1 MLTHTRG
8 SLLALAL
15 APVLAPVVAPVLA
28 ITAFMAITTLTPAIA
43 AADPLVLD
51 RVVAVVDDEIVLESE
66 LDLWLIFD
74 DNIRYELSR
83 IENPTEAQIIAK
95 LTELRPKALDE
106 LIGRMLL
113 LDQAETF
120 QVKASDAEL
129 DNYLASLARQA
140 QLPGIAELRR
150 AVEESGQYGNWAQY
164 TGKLRED
171 IALYKLEGM
180 LLNVA
185 VSDAQVLERYRQLSK
200 GEEGEVEVYRFSFRP
215 ETDDAA
221 ASDAAYKKAKAAVRR
236 LSDGEDPTALA
247 EELGHSGEIETLTRD
262 DVSRP
267 IGERLFTA
275 TAGQVIGPLES
286 GQGFV
291 VFKLEKVV
299 SSDLLGFEE
308 AKDELKNQLFE
319 EAYEKARLE
328 LRDQLRGRAHVEI
341 RL

>member
-1 MLTHTRG
+1 VLAHTRG
-8 SLLALAL
+8 WLLALAL
-15 APVLAPVVAPVLA
+15 V
-28 ITAFMAITTLTPAIA
+28 PAIA
-43 AADPLVLD
+43 VAGLSFPSVASADPQILD
-51 RVVAVVDDEIVLESE
+51 RVVAVVDDQIVLESD
-66 LDLWLIFD
+66 LDLWLIYD
-74 DNIRYELSR
+74 DNIRLELSK
-83 IENPTEAQIIAK
+83 IENPTEAQIIGK

-113 LDQAETF
+113 LEQAETF

-129 DNYLASLARQA
+129 DNYLSSLARQA
-140 QLPGIAELRR
+140 QLPGIPDLKR
-150 AVEESGQYGNWAQY
+150 AVEESGQYGNWEQY
-164 TGKLRED
+164 TNKLRED

-200 GEEGEVEVYRFSFRP
+200 GEEGEVEVHRLSFRP
-215 ETDDAA
+215 ESGDAA
-221 ASDAAYKKAKAAVRR
+221 ASDAAYKLAKAAVRR
-236 LSDGEDPTALA
+236 LSDGEDPAVLA
-247 EELGHSGEIETLTRD
+247 EEIGQSGEVETLTRD
-262 DVSRP
+262 DVALP

-275 TAGQVIGPLES
+275 TAGQVVGPLES

-291 VFKLEKVV
+291 VFKVEKVV

-319 EAYEKARLE
+319 EGYEKARIE
-328 LRDQLRGRAHVEI
+328 LRDQLRSRAHVEI

>member
-1 MLTHTRG
+1 LAWFAALAKSSFVTAHTRG
-8 SLLALAL
+8 WLLALAL
-15 APVLAPVVAPVLA
+15 APLA
-28 ITAFMAITTLTPAIA
+28 IAIPTETR
-43 AADPLVLD
+43 ADPLVLD
-51 RVVAVVDDEIVLESE
+51 RVVAVVDDEIVLESD

-74 DNIRYELSR
+74 DNVRLELSK

-95 LTELRPKALDE
+95 LTEMRPKALDE

-113 LDQAETF
+113 LKQAATF
-120 QVKASDAEL
+120 QIKATDAEL

-140 QLPGIAELRR
+140 QLPGIPELKR
-150 AVEESGQYGNWAQY
+150 AVEESGQYGSWAQY

-200 GEEGEVEVYRFSFRP
+200 GEEGEVEVFRFSFRP
-215 ETDDAA
+215 ESDEAA
-221 ASDAAYKKAKAAVRR
+221 ASDAAYKQAKAAVRR
-236 LSDGEDPTALA
+236 LSEGEDPAKLA
-247 EELGHSGEIETLTRD
+247 EELGQSNEVETLTRD

-275 TAGQVIGPLES
+275 EAGQVIGPLES

-291 VFKLEKVV
+291 VFKVEKVV
-299 SSDLLGFEE
+299 SSELLGFEE
-308 AKDELKNQLFE
+308 AKAELEAQLFE
-319 EAYEKARLE
+319 EGYEKARIE
-328 LRDQLRGRAHVEI
+328 LREQLRSRAHVEI

>member
-1 MLTHTRG
+1 VHAHTRG
-8 SLLALAL
+8 WLLALTL
-15 APVLAPVVAPVLA
+15 APPGVAVA
-28 ITAFMAITTLTPAIA
+28 VIA
-43 AADPLVLD
+43 GPSEASADPQVLD
-51 RVVAVVDDEIVLESE
+51 RVVAVVDDEIILESD

-74 DNIRYELSR
+74 DNVRLELSKL
-83 IENPTEAQIIAK
+83 ENPTEQQILTK
-95 LTELRPKALDE
+95 LAELRPKALDE

-113 LDQAETF
+113 LKQGETF
-120 QVKASDAEL
+120 QIKATDAEL
-129 DNYLASLARQA
+129 DNYLSSLARQA
-140 QLPGIAELRR
+140 QLPGIPELKR
-150 AVEESGQYGNWAQY
+150 AVEESGQYGNWEQY

-171 IALYKLEGM
+171 IVLYRLEGM

-200 GEEGEVEVYRFSFRP
+200 GEEGEVQVHRFGFRP
-215 ETDDAA
+215 ESDDAE
-221 ASDAAYKKAKAAVRR
+221 ASDAAYKQAKAVVRR
-236 LSDGEDPTALA
+236 LSEGEDPVAVA
-247 EELGHSGEIETLTRD
+247 NELGQPTEVETLTRD

-291 VFKLEKVV
+291 VFKIEKVV
-299 SSDLLGFEE
+299 GSELLGFEE
-308 AKDELKNQLFE
+308 AKAELEQQLFE

-328 LRDQLRGRAHVEI
+328 LREQLRSRAHVEI